1 MTKLRKSVHSKDFK
15 IESRIATFAQ
25 FIKLIKTITSDFRHH
40 ESTITTNSFS
50 NKIANKRSK
59 RDLAIETSSTKKT
72 R

>member
-1 MTKLRKSVHSKDFK
+1 MTKLEKSVHLKSFE

-25 FIKLIKTITSDFRHH
+25 SIKLIKIVTSDSRHH
-40 ESTITTNSFS
+40 KSTITIDSS
-50 NKIANKRSK
+50 SSKIANKRLK